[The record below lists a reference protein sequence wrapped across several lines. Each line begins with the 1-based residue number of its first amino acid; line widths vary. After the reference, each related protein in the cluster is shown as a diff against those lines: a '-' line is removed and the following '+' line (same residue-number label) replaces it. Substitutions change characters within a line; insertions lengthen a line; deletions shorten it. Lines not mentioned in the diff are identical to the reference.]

1 MKQQRSKA
9 TVDWIHEQ
17 RAAGFADVLRP
28 GERIM
33 ETSHAI
39 MISGLGWR
47 PIPRGRDPEND
58 MLLTD
63 ERLLYRDC
71 RGAVIFPWGHVD
83 DWRVQLA
90 KRARV
95 HKGGARL
102 DLWLHDG
109 NEMRIRC
116 DAPFAIV
123 FSSLAAA
130 YTRDMAP
137 EDRPVLSRVVG
148 AHREGAAVPPSL
160 EELFGV
166 RESG

>member
-1 MKQQRSKA
+1 MKQERSKA

-39 MISGLGWR
+39 LISGLGWR

-63 ERLLYRDC
+63 ERLLYRDY
-71 RGAVIFPWGHVD
+71 RGTVIFPWGHVD
-83 DWRVQLA
+83 EWRVQLA
-90 KRARV
+90 KRSRV
-95 HKGGARL
+95 HKGRARL

-137 EDRPVLSRVVG
+137 GDRPTISRVVG
-148 AHREGAAVPPSL
+148 ARREGFAVTPHL
-160 EELFGV
+160 EGLLGV
-166 RESG
+166 QESG